1 MPEPAVVIETG
12 IPARLDR
19 LPWSRFHTLV
29 VVALGITW
37 ILDGLEVT
45 LAGSI
50 AGALQESP
58 VLHFD
63 AEEVG
68 LVGTASLLGAVLGA
82 VVCGYLTDRLGRR
95 KLFFVTL
102 GLYLVATAAT
112 AFSWDFWS
120 FAVFRALTGAGIGG
134 EYTAINSAI
143 QEFMPP
149 RFRGRIDLAING
161 SFWIGAALGAAGAV
175 VFLQPGTLPP
185 DWGWRAAFGI
195 GSVLGLGILM
205 LRRLLPESPRWL
217 VLHARPGEA
226 EAVVEEIER
235 RVAHAAGA
243 PLPPPSGGRIR
254 LAARSHPPLGR
265 VVAGVV
271 RDSPQRAVL
280 GPV

>member
-1 MPEPAVVIETG
+1 MPDTAAVIETD

-68 LVGTASLLGAVLGA
+68 LVGTAYLIGAVFGAVLF
-82 VVCGYLTDRLGRR
+82 GYLTDRLGRR

-120 FAVFRALTGAGIGG
+120 FAMFRALTGAGIGG
-134 EYTAINSAI
+134 E
-143 QEFMPP
+143 
-149 RFRGRIDLAING
+149 
-161 SFWIGAALGAAGAV
+161 
-175 VFLQPGTLPP
+175 
-185 DWGWRAAFGI
+185 
-195 GSVLGLGILM
+195 
-205 LRRLLPESPRWL
+205 
-217 VLHARPGEA
+217 
-226 EAVVEEIER
+226 
-235 RVAHAAGA
+235 
-243 PLPPPSGGRIR
+243 
-254 LAARSHPPLGR
+254 
-265 VVAGVV
+265 
-271 RDSPQRAVL
+271 
-280 GPV
+280 